1 MLLIAMSVGG
11 DVLQYT
17 GQAQVHAPAIIARKG
32 MIKQQKQTKKHIPE
46 PHGTNL
52 K

>member
-1 MLLIAMSVGG
+1 MSVEA

-17 GQAQVHAPAIIARKG
+17 RQAQVRAPAIIARKG
-32 MIKQQKQTKKHIPE
+32 MIKQQKQTKKHISE